1 MFCCF
6 RPKLHHEPSACTH
19 VYRVSSLVKVVD
31 GDTVD
36 VIIDLGFSVSIQQ
49 RVRLYG
55 IDTPESRTT
64 DAEEKKY
71 GLLSKKKLTEL
82 CAQASHIE
90 LRCPKR
96 DSREKF
102 GRVLGELWLC
112 KNGEWINAN
121 QWLCDEGY
129 AVPYTGQNKNDV
141 ENLHAIN
148 RAKLV
153 ARGEGMF
160 VDP

>member
-6 RPKLHHEPSACTH
+6 KPKRRHYAPSNCTH
-19 VYRVSSLVKVVD
+19 VYRIASIVKVVD

-36 VIIDLGFSVSIQQ
+36 VVLDLGFSISVKQ

-55 IDTPESRTT
+55 IDTPESRTL
-64 DAEEKKY
+64 DVVEKKY

-82 CAQASHIE
+82 CSKASE
-90 LRCPKR
+90 MQLRCPTS

-102 GRVLGELWLC
+102 GRILGELWVFN
-112 KNGEWINAN
+112 NGEWINAN

-129 AVPYTGQNKNDV
+129 AVPYDGQNKKEV

-148 RAKLV
+148 RTTLTS
-153 ARGEGMF
+153 RGE
-160 VDP
+160 VV